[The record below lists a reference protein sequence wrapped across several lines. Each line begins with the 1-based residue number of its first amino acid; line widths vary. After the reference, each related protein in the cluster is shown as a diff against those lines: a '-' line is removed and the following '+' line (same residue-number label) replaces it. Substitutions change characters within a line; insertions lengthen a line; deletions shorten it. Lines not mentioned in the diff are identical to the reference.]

1 MWIHQKIEK
10 SPQKERKKMYGKNKF
25 IEVKGNKFCNYEHKV
40 YKANSKKFNTID
52 IYGKVL

>member
-1 MWIHQKIEK
+1 
-10 SPQKERKKMYGKNKF
+10 MYGKNKF